1 MYFVP
6 TFVYLGSTLCHVG
19 SLLPEI
25 NRRRGIAAG
34 VMQGL
39 HKPLWRHRTISRR
52 TKLRIYN
59 ASVLSVLLYGAETW
73 PLNKTMEARVD
84 GFDSRALRRIENIH
98 WSQRVSNQE
107 LRDRTR
113 QPPASILAAKRRLRW
128 YGHVQRMPD
137 DHPTKV
143 IYDFKPAAAGWARP
157 RGAPRTRWVDIVAKD
172 LQQLGLTLEDA
183 RPITQDRRQWRRLVD
198 LIS

>member
-128 YGHVQRMPD
+128 SGHVQRMPD

-157 RGAPRTRWVDIVAKD
+157 RGAPRTR
-172 LQQLGLTLEDA
+172 
-183 RPITQDRRQWRRLVD
+183 
-198 LIS
+198 